1 MTETIH
7 RLIEQYGLVAVFL
20 GCVAEGESAAI
31 LGGFFAHQQV
41 FVLWQAFAAAFL
53 GAFAGDTFFF
63 ILGRSF
69 ADHPYVR
76 RMRRRPGFRR
86 AYRLLNTHPNIYVLT
101 NRYIYGMRL
110 VGGIAAGLSTV
121 SLPRFVIL
129 NAVSSAVWAAL
140 FGTLGYVFGLSA
152 EHLIGQ
158 ALIRHERL
166 LVALAVGLGVAIL
179 AWLVA
184 HRVAGR
190 ERAKDAEGD
199 QLDRPS

>member
-1 MTETIH
+1 MTETFH

-41 FVLWQAFAAAFL
+41 FVLWQAFVAAFL

-63 ILGRSF
+63 TLGRSF
-69 ADHPYVR
+69 ADHSYVR
-76 RMRRRPGFRR
+76 RLRRRPGFRR
-86 AYRLLNTHPNIYVLT
+86 AYRLLNTHPNIFVLT

-121 SLPRFVIL
+121 SVPRFVVL
-129 NAVSSAVWAAL
+129 NAISSAVWAAL
-140 FGTLGYVFGLSA
+140 FGTIGYVFGLGA
-152 EHLIGQ
+152 ERMVGQ
-158 ALIRHERL
+158 AFARHERL
-166 LVALAVGLGVAIL
+166 LIALAVGLGAAIL

-184 HRVAGR
+184 HHFAVR
-190 ERAKDAEGD
+190 ERAKDARDDERV
-199 QLDRPS
+199 DR

>member
-41 FVLWQAFAAAFL
+41 FVLWQAFVAAFL

-63 ILGRSF
+63 ILGRNF
-69 ADHPYVR
+69 ANHPYVVR
-76 RMRRRPGFRR
+76 LRKRPGFRH

-121 SLPRFVIL
+121 SVPRFVIL
-129 NAVSSAVWAAL
+129 NAISSAVWAAL
-140 FGTLGYVFGLSA
+140 FGTVGYVFGLGA
-152 EHLIGQ
+152 ERMVGQ
-158 ALIRHERL
+158 AFARHERL
-166 LVALAVGLGVAIL
+166 LIALAVGLGVAIL

-184 HRVAGR
+184 HHFARR
-190 ERAKDAEGD
+190 ERVKDAKED
-199 QLDRPS
+199 QANR

>member
-1 MTETIH
+1 MTEAIH

-31 LGGFFAHQQV
+31 LGGFFAHQQI
-41 FVLWQAFAAAFL
+41 FVLWQAFLAAFL

-63 ILGRSF
+63 TLGRSF

-76 RMRRRPGFRR
+76 RFRRRPGFRR
-86 AYRLLNTHPNIYVLT
+86 AYRLLNTHPNIFVLT

-121 SLPRFVIL
+121 SVPRFVIL
-129 NAVSSAVWAAL
+129 NAISSAVWAAL
-140 FGTLGYVFGLSA
+140 FGTVGYVFGLGA
-152 EHLIGQ
+152 ERMVGQ
-158 ALIRHERL
+158 AFARHERL
-166 LVALAVGLGVAIL
+166 LIALAVGLGVAIL

-184 HRVAGR
+184 HHFARR
-190 ERAKDAEGD
+190 ERVKDASD
-199 QLDRPS
+199 NQANR